1 MWAALQPW
9 PGADF
14 QRGAVYSSWDGSYS
28 HRGAWTQDLERFRE
42 LGVTW
47 IQVMTFAHQPQVDQ
61 PRIKPS
67 PSAKWPHAYIAEARR
82 RGFRILLKPH
92 VWSRQFYDG
101 SKRWRGSIAM
111 RDEAGWDAW
120 FDQYERFIL
129 REAALAQTEG
139 VEMLCV
145 GLEYVHASKHTE
157 RWRRLI
163 RRVRSVYKGLLTY
176 AADGNH
182 EIGHIEFWDDLDVV
196 GVNAYF
202 KLADTP
208 SPTALSLQLGW
219 IPPLVRL
226 SQLTARFQRPVVFTE
241 AGYPSVRG
249 AATQPWRWPNSR
261 DTVDL
266 QLQARAYEALMN
278 ACTAMPW
285 CRGVYWWKWYERPEN
300 HSHAHDYSPEDK
312 PAEEVIRNWY
322 RVPAP
327 QTPAG
332 PRP

>member
-1 MWAALQPW
+1 MCGQ
-9 PGADF
+9 
-14 QRGAVYSSWDGSYS
+14 V
-28 HRGAWTQDLERFRE
+28 FRE
-42 LGVTW
+42 PLETVLP
-47 IQVMTFAHQPQVDQ
+47 A
-61 PRIKPS
+61 
-67 PSAKWPHAYIAEARR
+67 AR
-82 RGFRILLKPH
+82 
-92 VWSRQFYDG
+92 
-101 SKRWRGSIAM
+101 
-111 RDEAGWDAW
+111 
-120 FDQYERFIL
+120 
-129 REAALAQTEG
+129 
-139 VEMLCV
+139 
-145 GLEYVHASKHTE
+145 
-157 RWRRLI
+157 
-163 RRVRSVYKGLLTY
+163 
-176 AADGNH
+176 
-182 EIGHIEFWDDLDVV
+182 DLDVPELLLIQ
-196 GVNAYF
+196 AHPA
-202 KLADTP
+202 ADTP